1 MADAE
6 KTFQLNRSAAERGKK
21 AMDDLEAFSKDPGRI
36 GEKLLFKILA
46 DNENTEYGRKYGFSD
61 INTVGEYKKN
71 VPLSTYDD
79 YAEYVVRE
87 LTGKEEHLHSVYG
100 VAQYNRSS
108 GTMGNPKKIPMSS
121 ISMGYLLDYAFA
133 NPYAMAVKRFG
144 PDFLKGKSL
153 SVAEASARAV
163 VGTPPKRY
171 FGVSGQA
178 VYDWQAMQPEMFTS
192 PFEAVCPEKETDSRY
207 LHARYG
213 LACREVTNL
222 QTTFITF
229 LLDMFH
235 YIYDNWNMLCDDI
248 GSGKIDPSVKMSD
261 AVRAKLESE
270 LVPMPERA
278 QELRKV
284 FSEGFDNTI
293 AKRIWPDLI
302 FILGVSTGTF
312 SAYLTKLRDNF
323 VSKDVPVFM
332 VGLVASEGV
341 MSAPYDF
348 DVSDFAPLGNTMFL
362 EFLPLGEEDP
372 SKTCTLTE
380 VEIGK
385 EYEVI
390 LTTMSG
396 LYRYRT
402 RDAIRFVKMYNNLP
416 TMEYLYRIDMCVNLN
431 GEKTYE
437 PALRAAMDATAKDL
451 DFEYKDFCVY
461 PDTDMV
467 PSCYRFFI
475 ECPRRPEASLGELSA
490 CLQKELVKANPM
502 LEYKFERKLTGPVVS
517 HYLQDETYALW
528 RDKQIMMGGASTQIK
543 PVKIIMNEVQLRFF
557 RVLVDREGEQ

>member
-1 MADAE
+1 MVDSE
-6 KTFQLNRSAAERGKK
+6 KTYQLNRSAAERGKK
-21 AMDDLEAFSKDPGRI
+21 ALDDLEAFSKDPGSI

-46 DNENTEYGRKYGFSD
+46 DNGNTEYGRKYGFSEIKTIED
-61 INTVGEYKKN
+61 YKKK
-71 VPLSTYDD
+71 VPLTVFDD

-87 LTGKEEHLHSVYG
+87 LTGNEEHLHSVYG

-108 GTMGNPKKIPMSS
+108 GTMGNPKRIPMSS
-121 ISMGYLLDYAFA
+121 ISMDYMIDYAFA
-133 NPYAMAVKRFG
+133 SPYAMAVRRFG
-144 PDFLKGKSL
+144 TDFLKGRAL
-153 SVAEASARAV
+153 SVSEAYAMTV
-163 VGTPPKRY
+163 IGTPPKRY

-178 VYDWQAMQPEMFTS
+178 VYDWQVTQSGMFTS
-192 PFEAVCPEKETDSRY
+192 PLEAVCPDKQTDTRY

-213 LACREVTNL
+213 LVCRDVTSL

-235 YIYDNWNMLCDDI
+235 YIRDNWKMLCDDI
-248 GSGKIDPSVKMSD
+248 ESGKIDPAVKMTD
-261 AVRAKLESE
+261 AVRTKLESE
-270 LVPMPERA
+270 LIPMPERA
-278 QELRKV
+278 QELRKI
-284 FSEGFDNTI
+284 FTEGFDNTI
-293 AKRIWPDLI
+293 AKRIWPNLV

-312 SAYLTKLRDNF
+312 SAYLRKLRDNF
-323 VSKDVPVFM
+323 ISEEVPIFM
-332 VGLVASEGV
+332 TGLVASEGAI
-341 MSAPYDF
+341 STPYDF
-348 DVSDFAPLGNTMFL
+348 NVSDFAPLGNTMFL

-396 LYRYRT
+396 FYRYRT

-416 TMEYLYRIDMCVNLN
+416 TMEYLYRIDLCVNLN

-437 PALRAAMDATAKDL
+437 PTLRAAMDATAKEL
-451 DFEYKDFCVY
+451 DFDYMDFCVY
-461 PDTDMV
+461 PDTDMA
-467 PSCYRFFI
+467 PPCYRFFI
-475 ECPRRPEASLGELSA
+475 ECPRHPKVGLSELSA
-490 CLQKELVKANPM
+490 RLQKELVKVNP
-502 LEYKFERKLTGPVVS
+502 LLDYRFEMNLTGPVVS

-528 RDKQIMMGGASTQIK
+528 RDKQIMMGGASTQVK

-557 RVLVDREGEQ
+557 RVLIDREGEQ

>member
-1 MADAE
+1 MAETE
-6 KTFQLNRSAAERGKK
+6 KTVQMNLSAADRGRK
-21 AMDDLEAFSKDPGRI
+21 AMDDLEAFSKDPERI
-36 GEKLLFKILA
+36 SEELLFRILD
-46 DNENTEYGRKYGFSD
+46 DNKDTEYGRKMEFSG
-61 INTVGEYKKN
+61 IRTVEDYKRK
-71 VPLSTYDD
+71 VPLTVYDD

-121 ISMGYLLDYAFA
+121 VSMGYLLDYAFA
-133 NPYAMAVKRFG
+133 GPYGMAVKRFG
-144 PDFLKGKSL
+144 TDFLKGKAL

-171 FGVSGQA
+171 YGVSGQC
-178 VYDWQAMQPEMFTS
+178 VYDWQMMQPEMFTS
-192 PFEAVCPEKETDSRY
+192 PEEAVCPEKETDSRY

-213 LACREVTNL
+213 LAYRDVSSL

-229 LLDMFH
+229 VLDLFH
-235 YIYDNWNMLCDDI
+235 YIQGNWEMLCRDI
-248 GSGKIDPSVKMSD
+248 ETGKIDPSVKMSD
-261 AVRAKLESE
+261 SVRAKLESE

-278 QELRKV
+278 EELRKI
-284 FSEGFDNTI
+284 FSEGFSNTI
-293 AKRIWPDLI
+293 AKRIWPNLT
-302 FILGVSTGTF
+302 FVMGVSTGTF
-312 SAYLTKLRDNF
+312 SAYLRKLRENF
-323 VSKDVPVFM
+323 VSEDIPVVM
-332 VGLVASEGV
+332 IGIVASEGAI
-341 MSAPYDF
+341 SAPYDF
-348 DVSDFAPLGNTMFL
+348 DTPDSAPLGNTMFL

-372 SKTCTLTE
+372 SKTCTVSE

-390 LTTMSG
+390 LTTQSG

-402 RDAIRFVKMYNNLP
+402 RDAVRFVKMYNSLP

-437 PALRAAMDATAKDL
+437 PALRAAVDATAKDL
-451 DFEYKDFCVY
+451 DFDYTDFCVY
-461 PDTDMV
+461 PDTDMT

-475 ECPRRPEASLGELSA
+475 ECPRRPKADLKELSA
-490 CLQKELVKANPM
+490 CLQKELIRANPM
-502 LEYKFERKLTGPVVS
+502 LEYKFERRLTGPVVS

-543 PVKIIMNEVQLRFF
+543 PVKIIMNEAQLRFF
-557 RVLVDREGEQ
+557 RILVDREEEE